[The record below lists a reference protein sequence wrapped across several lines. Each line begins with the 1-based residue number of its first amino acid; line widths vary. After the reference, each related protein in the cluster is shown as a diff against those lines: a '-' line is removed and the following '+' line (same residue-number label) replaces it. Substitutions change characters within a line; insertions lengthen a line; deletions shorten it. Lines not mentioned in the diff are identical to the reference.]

1 MNEYR
6 RGTVLGLTMAE
17 TFILLTFLLFLFLGF
32 VIPEESNT
40 RNVELDN
47 IDLRLQLEDYQKR
60 YIKFKE
66 SDEDNKRK
74 LQEVKNERDQALRN
88 ADKANNSKDEAE
100 KNLAGVRQQLTEYQ
114 ERYDIVK
121 KSEEGAKRKLQEV
134 KNERNQALRDANKAN
149 IDKNLIQNNIT
160 ELRMELH
167 QVKHELKSTKLSIA
181 KGVNP
186 PCWYKVVKK
195 SDGSGQTREK
205 GIYAFNVAI
214 FEHSIQLGSTQ
225 KPQGIAVNDNGA
237 SFYEEWRRL
246 GLGNLPYGIPLSE
259 EKFANAVKNIVDKA
273 KNSQVR
279 TYPCVFHVKV
289 WDKTPENAKAR
300 WQDAHD
306 RIIESRFTAYTV
318 KNDEWKSS
326 R

>member
-1 MNEYR
+1 MNDYR

-17 TFILLTFLLFLFLGF
+17 IFILLTFLLFLFIGF
-32 VIPEESNT
+32 IIPEESNT
-40 RNVELDN
+40 RNIAPDT
-47 IDLRLQLEDYQKR
+47 IDVRLQLEDYQKR
-60 YIKFKE
+60 YDMVKE
-66 SDEDNKRK
+66 SEEDSKRK
-74 LQEVKNERDQALRN
+74 LQEVMNERDQALRDANKANSSKDEAEKNMVGVRQQLQDFQERYDKVKKSEESAKRQLQEVKNERDQA
-88 ADKANNSKDEAE
+88 
-100 KNLAGVRQQLTEYQ
+100 
-114 ERYDIVK
+114 
-121 KSEEGAKRKLQEV
+121 V
-134 KNERNQALRDANKAN
+134 KNANKAN
-149 IDKNLIQNNIT
+149 TDKNLIQNNLT
-160 ELRMELH
+160 ELRLELH
-167 QVKHELKSTKLSIA
+167 QVKHELKNTKLSIA
-181 KGVNP
+181 RGVNP
-186 PCWYKVVKK
+186 PCWYKVVNK

-214 FEHSIQLGSTQ
+214 FEHSIQLGSTE

-237 SFYEEWRRL
+237 SFYEEWQRL

-259 EKFANAVKNIVDKA
+259 DKFANAVNNIVEKA

-300 WQDAHD
+300 WQDVHD

-318 KNDEWKSS
+318 KNDEWKSG